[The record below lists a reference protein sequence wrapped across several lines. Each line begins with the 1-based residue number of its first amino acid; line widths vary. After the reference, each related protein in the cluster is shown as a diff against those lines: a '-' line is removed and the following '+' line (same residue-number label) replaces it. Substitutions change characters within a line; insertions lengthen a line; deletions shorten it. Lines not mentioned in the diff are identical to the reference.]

1 MSEFKRYAKCPVC
14 NERTVLSVPQDILKK
29 AKRFPFTLKVV
40 HEDHHFYINIDSQA
54 SITDILS
61 PELVE

>member
-1 MSEFKRYAKCPVC
+1 MRYAKCPVC
-14 NERTVLSVPQDILKK
+14 GERTVLSVPQNILEK
-29 AKRFPFTLKVV
+29 AKRFPFTIKVV
-40 HEDHHFYINIDSQA
+40 HEDHHFYINIDSRA